1 MGDEE
6 TAKVVLDIF
15 LEDIPKQLDAV
26 KAAMD
31 ACDPAALVLAAHSIK
46 GAAANIG
53 GEALR
58 EAAAE
63 IEQACKAG
71 KPELAHQQYPELQ
84 QQFLRLKDA
93 IKLSGKTCYR

>member
-31 ACDPAALVLAAHSIK
+31 ACDPAALARVAHSIK

-58 EAAAE
+58 ETAAE

-71 KPELAHQQYPELQ
+71 KTDLSGLYYPELQ
-84 QQFLRLKDA
+84 RQFLRLKDA
-93 IKLSGKTCYR
+93 IKQYES